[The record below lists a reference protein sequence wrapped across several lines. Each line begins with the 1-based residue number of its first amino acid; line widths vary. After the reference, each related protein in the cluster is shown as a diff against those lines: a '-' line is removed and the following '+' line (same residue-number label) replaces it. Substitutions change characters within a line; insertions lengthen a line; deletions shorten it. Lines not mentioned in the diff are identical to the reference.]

1 MKWCSKSEKDV
12 AHSEMVVPT
21 GFEPVFE
28 SRTTFAIYFGQFA
41 YATHP
46 RRSCQKVGKWKL
58 GGDLF
63 GHFYSVYE
71 HGSPVHRRHQLRM
84 FEPAERL
91 FGD

>member
-1 MKWCSKSEKDV
+1 MWRILKWWSQRDSNPCLS
-12 AHSEMVVPT
+12 HVPL
-21 GFEPVFE
+21 
-28 SRTTFAIYFGQFA
+28 FAIYFGQFA